1 MRVRI
6 DVASYDHPDA
16 RRLVEEVQQEYV
28 ARYGEADVTSV
39 RAEEFA
45 APRGLFLLG
54 YLNGEAVA
62 CGGWR
67 RRERAAPGFEDGD
80 VELKRMYVVPAGRG
94 KGFSRLMLAEL
105 EDAAFRAGC
114 TRVLL
119 ETGTR
124 QPEAIALY
132 RSSGYQEVAKFGPYR
147 EDPESVCFGKSL

>member
-16 RRLVEEVQQEYV
+16 RRLIEEVQQEYV
-28 ARYGEADVTSV
+28 VRYGEADVTSV

-67 RRERAAPGFEDGD
+67 MRESTEPGFEDGD
-80 VELKRMYVVPAGRG
+80 VEVKRMYVIPAARG
-94 KGFSRLMLAEL
+94 KGISRLMLAEL
-105 EDAAFRAGC
+105 EDAAFRAGR

-132 RSSGYQEVAKFGPYR
+132 RSSGYQEVAKFGAYQD
-147 EDPESVCFGKSL
+147 DPESVCFGKSL